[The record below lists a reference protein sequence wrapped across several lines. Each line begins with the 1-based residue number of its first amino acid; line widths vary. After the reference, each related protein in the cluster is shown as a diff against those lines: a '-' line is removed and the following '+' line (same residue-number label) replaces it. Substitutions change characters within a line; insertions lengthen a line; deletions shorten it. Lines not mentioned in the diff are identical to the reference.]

1 MVSAPD
7 FGSRGPTRGGIQ
19 LMTVRRFRHQFFIII
34 IIINNIIIIMYLSM
48 TLYSEE
54 VSANVMIQCKS
65 CVITTYA
72 QFMGLKKKKK
82 KIQHFHVPRS
92 TNGYKEYKTL

>member
-34 IIINNIIIIMYLSM
+34 IIIIINIIIIMYLSM

-54 VSANVMIQCKS
+54 VSANVMIQ
-65 CVITTYA
+65 
-72 QFMGLKKKKK
+72 
-82 KIQHFHVPRS
+82 
-92 TNGYKEYKTL
+92 